1 MIKNVEKSGVVS
13 LKQKNQV
20 LFKQQYEQWSGVLN
34 ALEEGE
40 KCLLEEYNEA
50 YDDWYNSSVDEIL
63 YEDLDEICKFIHKCT
78 DAEEYQYG
86 MEIGADGVKRISDK
100 LIIRSEVALKTSE
113 YAITVNA
120 DRSLIENIMWK
131 RFGLIQMQSII

>member
-13 LKQKNQV
+13 SKQKNQV

-63 YEDLDEICKFIHKCT
+63 YEDPDEIGKDLDEICKFIHKCT
-78 DAEEYQYG
+78 DAE
-86 MEIGADGVKRISDK
+86 DISMGWK
-100 LIIRSEVALKTSE
+100 LV
-113 YAITVNA
+113 
-120 DRSLIENIMWK
+120 
-131 RFGLIQMQSII
+131 QMV